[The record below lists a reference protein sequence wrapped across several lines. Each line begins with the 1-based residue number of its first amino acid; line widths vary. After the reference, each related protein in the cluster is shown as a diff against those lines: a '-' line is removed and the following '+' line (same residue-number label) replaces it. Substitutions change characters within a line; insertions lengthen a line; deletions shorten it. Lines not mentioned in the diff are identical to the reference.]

1 MAEVPESEFADEYQ
15 DWLGGHPEGRRAPW
29 FDSPVG
35 ELDGGPLLKVAP
47 SAALSDVIALM
58 NEHHR
63 GAVLVVAGERLL
75 GIFTE
80 RDVLRRVVT
89 QGLTLGRVQ
98 VAELMTENPDTIPE
112 WATLA
117 QALRVMVV
125 GGYRHLPV
133 VDGQGRPKSMV
144 SMRDIIEA
152 VSEAFPKEV
161 LNAPPEQQRFS
172 WRIEGG

>member
-1 MAEVPESEFADEYQ
+1 MAEAPESEFADEYQ
-15 DWLGGHPEGRRAPW
+15 DWLGGHAEGRRAPW

-35 ELDGGPLLKVAP
+35 ELDEGPLLKVAP
-47 SAALSDVIALM
+47 AAALADVIALM

-63 GAVLVVAGERLL
+63 GAVLVVQGELLL

-89 QGLTLGRVQ
+89 QGLTLARVQ
-98 VAELMTENPDTIPE
+98 VGELMTANPDTIPE

-117 QALRVMVV
+117 QALRVMVI

-133 VDGQGRPKSMV
+133 VDAQGRPKSMV

-152 VSEAFPKEV
+152 VSDAFPKEV
-161 LNAPPEQQRFS
+161 LNAPPEKQRFS
-172 WRIEGG
+172 WRTEGG

>member
-15 DWLGGHPEGRRAPW
+15 DWLGGQPEGRRKTW

-35 ELDGGPLLKVAP
+35 ELEHGPLLKVAP
-47 SAALSDVIALM
+47 TTMLSDVIALM

-63 GAVLVVAGERLL
+63 GAVLVVSGERLL

-89 QGLTLGRVQ
+89 QGLALGRVQ
-98 VAELMTENPDTIPE
+98 VVELMTENPDTIPE

-133 VDGQGRPKSMV
+133 VDGKGSPKSMV

-152 VSEAFPKEV
+152 VSEKFPKEV
-161 LNAPPEQQRFS
+161 LNAPPEKQRFS
-172 WRIEGG
+172 WRTEGG

>member
-1 MAEVPESEFADEYQ
+1 MAEALESEFADEYQ
-15 DWLGGHPEGRRAPW
+15 DWLGGHSEGRRAPW

-35 ELDGGPLLKVAP
+35 ELDGGSLLQVAP
-47 SAALSDVIALM
+47 GTVLADVIALM

-63 GAVLVVAGERLL
+63 GAVLVVQGERLL

-80 RDVLRRVVT
+80 RDVLRRVVS
-89 QGLTLGRVQ
+89 QGLSLAQVQ
-98 VAELMTENPDTIPE
+98 VGELMTANPDTIPE

-117 QALRVMVV
+117 QALRVMVI

-152 VSEAFPKEV
+152 VSDAFPKEV
-161 LNAPPEQQRFS
+161 LNAPPEKQRFS
-172 WRIEGG
+172 WRTEGG